1 MIAVSCDE
9 ESETESGKM
18 DNGYEKTS
26 WFGPNTCAN
35 TKC

>member
-18 DNGYEKTS
+18 DNGYEKNS
-26 WFGPNTCAN
+26 
-35 TKC
+35 